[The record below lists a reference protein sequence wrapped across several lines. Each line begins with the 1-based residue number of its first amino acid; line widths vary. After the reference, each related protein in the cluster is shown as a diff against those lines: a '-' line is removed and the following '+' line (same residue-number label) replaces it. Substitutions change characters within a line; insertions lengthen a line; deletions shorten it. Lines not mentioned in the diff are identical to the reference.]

1 MNFFKR
7 KEIIPII
14 AVLITLCIATYD
26 LFSEQQDNSKLLN
39 SGTRIDP
46 VSISGRA
53 ACEVPIPDISKRE
66 TEAIFTDQ
74 AKKLTD

>member
-14 AVLITLCIATYD
+14 AVLITLCIAAYD
-26 LFSEQQDNSKLLN
+26 LFSEQQNNSEILN
-39 SGTRIDP
+39 SGTRLDP

-66 TEAIFTDQ
+66 TETKFTDQ
-74 AKKLTD
+74 AKELTN